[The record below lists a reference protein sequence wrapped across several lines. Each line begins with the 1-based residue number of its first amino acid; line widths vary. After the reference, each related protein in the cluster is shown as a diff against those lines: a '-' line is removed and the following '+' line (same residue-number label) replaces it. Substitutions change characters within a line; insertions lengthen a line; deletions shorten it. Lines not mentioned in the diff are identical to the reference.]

1 MKSKKKEP
9 VIEFEVGSGN
19 IFADIGL
26 PNPEEHLLKAGLV
39 VRLGQLIKAQKL
51 TQTAAAKRLG
61 VKQPDLSNI
70 LRGHFRGYSVE
81 RLMRMLTAFEQDID
95 IVVRPHKKAGK
106 AGRIALIHAA
116 A

>member
-1 MKSKKKEP
+1 MKKEP
-9 VIEFEVGSGN
+9 PIEFEVGSGN

-26 PNPEEHLLKAGLV
+26 PNPEEHLLKAQLV
-39 VRLGQLIKAQKL
+39 VQLGLLIKARKL

-70 LRGHFRGYSVE
+70 LRGRFRGYSVE
-81 RLMRMLTAFEQDID
+81 RLMRMLTAFNQDID
-95 IVVRPHKKAGK
+95 IVVRPRKKTGK
-106 AGRIALIHAA
+106 RGRIAVVEAA